1 LKSSRERWST
11 SGRKGIEVV
20 HVACAQYA
28 IRDSVGAANL
38 ERSTA
43 AILDAA
49 RAGADL
55 IVLPELANSGCDFP
69 SRESALSIAE
79 KVGDSRIPNGPTLR
93 AWQEA
98 AEETGIFIVGG
109 FLEREGDSLYN
120 SAAVVGPGFF
130 GRYRK
135 THFWDNEKLLYEPGT
150 ELPIFE
156 TPLCNIGVL
165 VCYDAW
171 FPEAAR
177 TLALRGADLLCVP
190 ANAPDDWVPEEQ
202 RRGGLTMLNV
212 HAMSHANA
220 NRLFVACANRVGDG
234 YLGRSSIV
242 ATTGGILA
250 FGSATE
256 EELIS
261 AKIEVER
268 TLHEKQLTKLSHTF
282 GDRNPDVYE

>member
-1 LKSSRERWST
+1 MRA
-11 SGRKGIEVV
+11 
-20 HVACAQYA
+20 ACAQHA
-28 IRDSVGAANL
+28 IRDGEGAANL

-43 AILDAA
+43 AILGAA
-49 RAGADL
+49 RAGAEL
-55 IVLPELANSGCDFP
+55 VVLPELANSGCDLP

-79 KVGDSRIPNGPTLR
+79 EVGDTKILGGPTLR
-93 AWQEA
+93 AWQVA
-98 AEETGIFIVGG
+98 AEDTGIFVVGG
-109 FLEREGDSLYN
+109 FLEREGGSLYN

-135 THFWDNEKLLYEPGT
+135 THFWDDEKLLYEPGT

-171 FPEAAR
+171 FPEVAR
-177 TLALRGADLLCVP
+177 TLALRGADLLCIP
-190 ANAPDDWVPEEQ
+190 ANAPDDWVPEGQ
-202 RRGGLTMLNV
+202 RRGSLTMLNV
-212 HAMSHANA
+212 HAISHANA

-242 ATTGGILA
+242 DTTGGVLA

-261 AKIEVER
+261 AEIDVER
-268 TLHEKQLTKLSHTF
+268 TLGEKQLTKLSHTF
-282 GDRNPDVYE
+282 GDRNPDVYRELRSEEAREPTS

>member
-1 LKSSRERWST
+1 MR
-11 SGRKGIEVV
+11 I
-20 HVACAQYA
+20 ACAQYA
-28 IRDSVGAANL
+28 VRDGGEIANL

-43 AILDAA
+43 AILAAA
-49 RAGADL
+49 RSGAEL
-55 IVLPELANSGCDFP
+55 VVLPELANSGCDFP

-79 KVGDSRIPNGPTLR
+79 KVGDSGSSEGPTLR
-93 AWQEA
+93 AWREV
-98 AEETGIFIVGG
+98 AEETGIIVVGG
-109 FLEREGDSLYN
+109 FLEREDDSLYN

-135 THFWDNEKLLYEPGT
+135 THFWDKEKLLYEPGT
-150 ELPIFE
+150 DLLVFE

-177 TLALRGADLLCVP
+177 TLALRGADLLCIP
-190 ANAPDDWVPEEQ
+190 ANAPDDWVPEGQ
-202 RRGGLTMLNV
+202 RRGDLTMLNV
-212 HAMSHANA
+212 HAISHANA

-234 YLGRSSIV
+234 YLGRSCIV
-242 ATTGGILA
+242 DTTGGVLA

-261 AKIEVER
+261 AEIYAER
-268 TLHEKQLTKLSHTF
+268 TLREKQLTKLSHTF
-282 GDRNPDVYE
+282 GDRNPDVYEKLRSAEAGEPTS

>member
-1 LKSSRERWST
+1 VR
-11 SGRKGIEVV
+11 
-20 HVACAQYA
+20 VACAQYT
-28 IRDSVGAANL
+28 IRDGVRAANL

-49 RAGADL
+49 RAGAEL
-55 IVLPELANSGCDFP
+55 IVLPELTNSGCDFP

-79 KVGDSRIPNGPTLR
+79 KVGGTRILDGPTLR

-135 THFWDNEKLLYEPGT
+135 THFWDDEKLFYEPGT

-171 FPEAAR
+171 FPEAVR
-177 TLALRGADLLCVP
+177 TLALRHADLLCIP
-190 ANAPDDWVPEEQ
+190 ANAPDDWVPEGQ

-212 HAMSHANA
+212 HAISHANA

-242 ATTGGILA
+242 DTTGGVLA

-261 AKIEVER
+261 VEIDVER
-268 TLHEKQLTKLSHTF
+268 TLREKRLTKLSHTF
-282 GDRNPDVYE
+282 GDRNPDVYEETRPAEAGKPSS

>member
-1 LKSSRERWST
+1 VR
-11 SGRKGIEVV
+11 I
-20 HVACAQYA
+20 ACAQYA
-28 IRDSVGAANL
+28 IRDGDSAANL
-38 ERSTA
+38 ERSTV

-49 RAGADL
+49 RAGAEL

-69 SRESALSIAE
+69 SPESASCIAE
-79 KVGDSRIPNGPTLR
+79 KVGETKILNGPTLR

-98 AEETGIFIVGG
+98 AEETGIFVIGG
-109 FLEREGDSLYN
+109 FLEREEDSLYN
-120 SAAVVGPGFF
+120 SAAVVGPGSF

-135 THFWDNEKLLYEPGT
+135 THLWGAEKLIYEPGLS
-150 ELPIFE
+150 LPIFE

-190 ANAPDDWVPEEQ
+190 ANAPDDWVPEGQ
-202 RRGGLTMLNV
+202 RRGDLIMLNV
-212 HAMSHANA
+212 HAISHANA

-242 ATTGGILA
+242 DTTGGVLA

-261 AKIEVER
+261 AEIDVER
-268 TLHEKQLTKLSHTF
+268 PLREKQLTKLSHALK
-282 GDRNPDVYE
+282 DRNPDVYEELRSAEAGKPTS

>member
-1 LKSSRERWST
+1 MR
-11 SGRKGIEVV
+11 I
-20 HVACAQYA
+20 ACAQYA
-28 IRDSVGAANL
+28 IRDGVLGANL

-49 RAGADL
+49 RADAEL
-55 IVLPELANSGCDFP
+55 VVLPELANSGCGLL
-69 SRESALSIAE
+69 SRESALNIAE
-79 KVGDSRIPNGPTLR
+79 EVGDTNTLDGPTLR

-98 AEETGIFIVGG
+98 AEETGIFVVGG

-135 THFWDNEKLLYEPGT
+135 THFWDEEKLFYELGSN
-150 ELPIFE
+150 LPIFE

-190 ANAPDDWVPEEQ
+190 ANLPDDWVPEGQ

-212 HAMSHANA
+212 HAISHANA

-242 ATTGGILA
+242 DTTGGVLA
-250 FGSATE
+250 FGSAAE

-261 AKIEVER
+261 AEFDVER
-268 TLHEKQLTKLSHTF
+268 ALREKQLTNLSHAF
-282 GDRNPDVYE
+282 KDRNPNVYEEPRSAEAGKPTS

>member
-1 LKSSRERWST
+1 MR
-11 SGRKGIEVV
+11 
-20 HVACAQYA
+20 VACAQYA
-28 IRDSVGAANL
+28 IRDGVGAANL

-43 AILDAA
+43 AILDAV
-49 RAGADL
+49 RSGAEL
-55 IVLPELANSGCDFP
+55 VVLPELANSGCDFP
-69 SRESALSIAE
+69 SRESALSMAE
-79 KVGDSRIPNGPTLR
+79 KVGHTRILEGPTLR

-98 AEETGIFIVGG
+98 AEETGIFVVGG

-130 GRYRK
+130 EHYRK
-135 THFWDNEKLLYEPGT
+135 THFWDEEKLLYEPGLN
-150 ELPIFE
+150 LPIFE

-165 VCYDAW
+165 ICYDAW

-177 TLALRGADLLCVP
+177 TLALRGTDLLCVP
-190 ANAPDDWVPEEQ
+190 ANAPDDWVPEGQ

-212 HAMSHANA
+212 HAISHANA
-220 NRLFVACANRVGDG
+220 NRLFVASANRVGDG

-242 ATTGGILA
+242 DTTGGVLA

-261 AKIEVER
+261 VEIDVER
-268 TLHEKQLTKLSHTF
+268 ALREKQLTKLSHAF
-282 GDRNPDVYE
+282 GDRNPDVYEKSRSAEADKSTS